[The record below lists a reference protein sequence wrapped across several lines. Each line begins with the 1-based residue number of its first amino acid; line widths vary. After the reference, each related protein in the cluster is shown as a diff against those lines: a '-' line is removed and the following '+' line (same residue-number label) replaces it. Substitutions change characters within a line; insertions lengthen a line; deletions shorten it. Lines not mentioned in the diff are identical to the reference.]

1 MDVSP
6 KLIVGLGNPDAE
18 HEHTLHNIGF
28 DVVNVIK
35 DDLCCN
41 FCKDECGA
49 KTYHSSIA
57 DNNVIL
63 VMPQSYM
70 NASGGPVKDLV
81 KKYDIKLAD
90 LIVIHDDLDL
100 PTGKLRIKCG
110 GGNGGHNGIKSIV
123 DKLGSSNFTR
133 IKVGI
138 GRPLFNKSVTEW
150 VLSRPLKVIADDISK
165 GIELAA
171 EATQF
176 LISNDLDTT
185 QQKFN

>member
-1 MDVSP
+1 MNSP
-6 KLIVGLGNPDAE
+6 IKLIVGLGNPDAE
-18 HEHTLHNIGF
+18 HEHTLHNVGF
-28 DVVNVIK
+28 DVIDVLK
-35 DDLCCN
+35 DELKCS

-49 KTYHSSIA
+49 KTYHTCIDGIDVVLA
-57 DNNVIL
+57 
-63 VMPQSYM
+63 MPQSYM
-70 NASGGPVKDLV
+70 NTSGGPVKDLM
-81 KKYDIKLAD
+81 KKYEIKPDD

-100 PTGKLRIKCG
+100 PPGKLRIKCG

-150 VLSRPLKVIADDISK
+150 VLSRPLKVIGDDISK

-176 LISNDLDTT
+176 LISNDLETT

>member
-1 MDVSP
+1 MASSI

-18 HEHTLHNIGF
+18 HEHTLHNVGF
-28 DVVNVIK
+28 DVIDVLK
-35 DDLCCN
+35 DELKCS

-49 KTYHSSIA
+49 KTYHTCIDSF
-57 DNNVIL
+57 DVIL
-63 VMPQSYM
+63 AMPQSYM
-70 NASGGPVKDLV
+70 NTSGGPVKDLM
-81 KKYDIKLAD
+81 KKYEINMDD

-100 PTGKLRIKCG
+100 PPGKLRVKCG

-123 DKLGSSNFTR
+123 DKLGSPNFTR

-138 GRPLFNKSVTEW
+138 GRPMFNKSVTDW
-150 VLSRPLKVIADDISK
+150 VLSRPLKEVADDISE
-165 GIELAA
+165 GIVKTA

-176 LISNDLDTT
+176 LITNDLGTT